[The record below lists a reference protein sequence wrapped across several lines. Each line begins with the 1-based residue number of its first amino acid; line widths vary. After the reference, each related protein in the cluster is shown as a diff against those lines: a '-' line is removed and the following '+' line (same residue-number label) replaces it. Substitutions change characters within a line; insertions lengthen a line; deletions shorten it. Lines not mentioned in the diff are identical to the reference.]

1 VTVIDPGV
9 ASLFRNKVSAA
20 ISVGNGFGKLT
31 GVTQIDELGTLET
44 PIALTNTLA
53 VGAGLQG
60 LIDIVRRTTPDLGP
74 EETINAVVGE
84 TNDGYLNA
92 IHDDVVRREHV
103 QQAFEARDCEFELG
117 AVGAG
122 TGTQAFGWKGG
133 IGSASR
139 LVGPPRRS
147 WTVGALV
154 QTNFSGSF
162 TIINVPVGR
171 LLNHE
176 DFSGHVRPG
185 VAGSCMIVIATDAP
199 LPDRELRR
207 LAKRGLIG
215 LTRTGSIM
223 ASHSGDYAI
232 AFSTSSGPTDD
243 SVRRHLNGLFL
254 AAAEAVEEA
263 IYDALFTAD
272 TTMGRDHHVL
282 AALPV
287 PPVLD
292 LIRRHGAAFDRI

>member
-1 VTVIDPGV
+1 VGTV
-9 ASLFRNKVSAA
+9 F
-20 ISVGNGFGKLT
+20 
-31 GVTQIDELGTLET
+31 
-44 PIALTNTLA
+44 
-53 VGAGLQG
+53 QG
-60 LIDIVRRTTPDLGP
+60 LIDIVRRTTPDLGAD
-74 EETINAVVGE
+74 ETINAVVGE

-103 QQAFEARDCEFELG
+103 HQAFANRNADFELG
-117 AVGAG
+117 VVGAG

-139 LVGPPRRS
+139 LAGTPTGN

-154 QTNFSGSF
+154 QTNFSGSL
-162 TIINVPVGR
+162 TILNVPVGR
-171 LLNHE
+171 LLDHE
-176 DFSGHVRPG
+176 NFSGYVRPG

-223 ASHSGDYAI
+223 AAYSGDYAI
-232 AFSTSSGPTDD
+232 AFSTSSAIPDD
-243 SVRRHLNGLFL
+243 SIRQHLDGLFL

-263 IYDALFTAD
+263 IYDALFTAE
-272 TTMGRDHHVL
+272 TTTGRDDHL
-282 AALPV
+282 LEALPV
-287 PPVLD
+287 AQVVE
-292 LIRRHGAAFDRI
+292 LIRRQRAAFDR